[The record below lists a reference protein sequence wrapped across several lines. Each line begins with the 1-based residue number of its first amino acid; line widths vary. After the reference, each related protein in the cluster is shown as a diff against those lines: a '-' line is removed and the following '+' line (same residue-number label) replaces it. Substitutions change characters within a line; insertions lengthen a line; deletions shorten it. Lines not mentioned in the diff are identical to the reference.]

1 MCTIML
7 VVQATVIIYARTIY
21 LLPPSKEK
29 LSSIEKSFLKHYKI
43 QPGCMEISFNKNI
56 NNNNIS
62 DSKRYKIFRA

>member
-1 MCTIML
+1 ML

-21 LLPPSKEK
+21 LLPPRKEK
-29 LSSIEKSFLKHYKI
+29 LCSIEKKVFLKPYKR